1 MKSLLTL
8 ALLSLAIQLNAQTL
22 SSDMPYRNIPIHP
35 EVYSEGAIAARMI
48 DGLGF
53 RFYWAT
59 EGLTEADLNYK
70 PSDGSRTTIETI
82 QHIYDLTILIRNTAL
97 QEISV
102 PPSNTEE
109 LDYVMLRQLTLQ
121 HLKTT
126 ADILRTSTDLSKYP
140 IKFTNSEMPFWFLI
154 NGPISDAIWHCGQ
167 IASFRRTT
175 GNPLSSDISFFT
187 GTVKN

>member
-1 MKSLLTL
+1 MKSLFIL
-8 ALLSLAIQLNAQTL
+8 ALLSLVLQSNAQTKTV
-22 SSDMPYRNIPIHP
+22 DMTYRNIPNHP
-35 EVYSEGAIAARMI
+35 EAYTDGALAARMI

-53 RFYWAT
+53 RYYWAT
-59 EGLTEADLNYK
+59 EGLNETDLNYK

-82 QHIYDLTILIRNTAL
+82 KHIYDLTILIRNTVL
-97 QEISV
+97 HEISV

-109 LDYVMLRQLTLQ
+109 LDYVMLRQQTLQ

-140 IKFTNSEMPFWFLI
+140 IKFTNSELPFWFLI

-175 GNPLSSDISFFT
+175 GNPISSDISFFS